1 MTTPPA
7 PRLRPLTGGAVRAA
21 SSQLA
26 TAVTGALTTLIIAR
40 ILGPAGAGVYAIALS
55 LLLGLM
61 TVATL
66 GLQTAVSYV
75 VGAGDWPPRRAFLET
90 QAVALALGTAAI
102 GAGVLL
108 KLVAGPALR
117 GLDLTLVLVTVG
129 AVPFALSWM
138 YASSVA
144 LAVDHYGLYAVP
156 QAAQSSIGLIAS
168 PILAG
173 LFGKSGAIV
182 GLTASHVLA
191 AAGTFLWTASVLRS
205 GGSGG
210 SGRGQLSRAIRF
222 GLKTHL
228 SNVLSFV
235 NYRLDLFIL
244 NGVAS
249 GAKVGQYSIAVSV
262 TSAVW
267 LLPRALS
274 TVVIPRVA
282 RLNAGG
288 ARGDA
293 AYQDMVET
301 KSVRHTTLVVAV
313 TSVGL
318 AGFLVALV
326 LLFYGPEFRPSIA
339 LGLILL
345 PGTALLGIA
354 GTVAAIVVGRGHPA
368 YTLWG
373 ALLTTPP
380 TILLYLVIVPRL
392 GAIGAAL
399 ASTVS
404 YAIGFFLGAYFYRL
418 ATGRRLWPIV
428 LPTRD
433 ELTDYRRLI
442 ERFRERRRVAKP
454 G

>member
-1 MTTPPA
+1 M
-7 PRLRPLTGGAVRAA
+7 
-21 SSQLA
+21 
-26 TAVTGALTTLIIAR
+26 
-40 ILGPAGAGVYAIALS
+40 
-55 LLLGLM
+55 
-61 TVATL
+61 
-66 GLQTAVSYV
+66 
-75 VGAGDWPPRRAFLET
+75 
-90 QAVALALGTAAI
+90 
-102 GAGVLL
+102 
-108 KLVAGPALR
+108 
-117 GLDLTLVLVTVG
+117 LVTAG
-129 AVPFALSWM
+129 AVPFALSWT

-168 PILAG
+168 PILAA
-173 LFGKSGAIV
+173 LFGESGAIV

-191 AAGTFLWTASVLRS
+191 AAGTFLWTAGVLRS
-205 GGSGG
+205 GGSAGPG
-210 SGRGQLSRAIRF
+210 LGQLSRAIRF

-274 TVVIPRVA
+274 TVVVPRLA
-282 RLNAGG
+282 RLSVGG

-318 AGFLVALV
+318 AGFLIALV
-326 LLFYGPEFRPSIA
+326 LLFYGPEFRPSIV

-345 PGTALLGIA
+345 PGTALVGIA
-354 GTVAAIVVGRGHPA
+354 GTVAAIVVGRDHPA
-368 YTLWG
+368 YTLRG

-380 TILLYLVIVPRL
+380 TILLYLLIVPRL
-392 GAIGAAL
+392 DAVGAAL

-404 YAIGFFLGAYFYRL
+404 YAVGFFVGAYFFRL
-418 ATGRRLWPIV
+418 ATGRRVWPIV

-433 ELTDYRRLI
+433 ELMDYRRLI
-442 ERFRERRRVAKP
+442 EGFRARRNVAKP